1 MKNKKYQEAKLKSIS
16 VRANYFALLVS
27 VASIVGAVM
36 FLLLI
41 QYHARQDA
49 YHQVEARARV
59 LGYVFGEQV
68 QFYRR
73 IFQRLAERQEV
84 NDLLFLENEATASE
98 WAQRQNRLL
107 PDSVGMALVTDQGK
121 LLGNPGEQ
129 YIGKICLEDLRTR
142 IRGKKLLEP
151 PVHRSI
157 PRYAHFDLITDIR
170 GPDGKLN
177 GMLFASISIEAI
189 QSALDKIVQK
199 GESIE
204 LLDTKKNVFV
214 SAGTRTGKE
223 NFVTLSQA
231 VPNTDWTMKLAFDV
245 PSPPPFYYWSSAGII
260 LAAILFSGSVL
271 YLMRFSLRGL
281 VGEMNSIRS
290 GLERIVTGTFDGSLP
305 SPRFRETADAMPA
318 IESISKMIYD
328 RNQLLKQISETDE
341 LTELFNR
348 RRMLYELKRVI
359 AQASRGVKATVV
371 SLDLDHFKPINDH
384 YGHAVGDT
392 VLQAFATALM
402 ASRRGSDIVGRMGGD
417 EFVAILIEPTESADA
432 WYQRLSQNFAKQL
445 KEIESADKVSGC
457 TISAGAISVLP
468 DDSNPEMVLKK
479 VDTAL
484 YRAKGEGRARLVSL

>member
-1 MKNKKYQEAKLKSIS
+1 
-16 VRANYFALLVS
+16 
-27 VASIVGAVM
+27 
-36 FLLLI
+36 
-41 QYHARQDA
+41 
-49 YHQVEARARV
+49 
-59 LGYVFGEQV
+59 
-68 QFYRR
+68 
-73 IFQRLAERQEV
+73 
-84 NDLLFLENEATASE
+84 
-98 WAQRQNRLL
+98 
-107 PDSVGMALVTDQGK
+107 
-121 LLGNPGEQ
+121 
-129 YIGKICLEDLRTR
+129 
-142 IRGKKLLEP
+142 
-151 PVHRSI
+151 
-157 PRYAHFDLITDIR
+157 
-170 GPDGKLN
+170 
-177 GMLFASISIEAI
+177 LFASISIEAI

-392 VLQAFATALM
+392 VLQTFATALM

-468 DDSNPEMVLKK
+468 DDSNPELVLKK
-479 VDTAL
+479 VDKAL

>member
-1 MKNKKYQEAKLKSIS
+1 
-16 VRANYFALLVS
+16 
-27 VASIVGAVM
+27 
-36 FLLLI
+36 
-41 QYHARQDA
+41 
-49 YHQVEARARV
+49 
-59 LGYVFGEQV
+59 
-68 QFYRR
+68 
-73 IFQRLAERQEV
+73 
-84 NDLLFLENEATASE
+84 
-98 WAQRQNRLL
+98 
-107 PDSVGMALVTDQGK
+107 
-121 LLGNPGEQ
+121 
-129 YIGKICLEDLRTR
+129 
-142 IRGKKLLEP
+142 
-151 PVHRSI
+151 
-157 PRYAHFDLITDIR
+157 
-170 GPDGKLN
+170 
-177 GMLFASISIEAI
+177 
-189 QSALDKIVQK
+189 
-199 GESIE
+199 
-204 LLDTKKNVFV
+204 
-214 SAGTRTGKE
+214 
-223 NFVTLSQA
+223 
-231 VPNTDWTMKLAFDV
+231 
-245 PSPPPFYYWSSAGII
+245 
-260 LAAILFSGSVL
+260 
-271 YLMRFSLRGL
+271 
-281 VGEMNSIRS
+281 MNNIRS

-392 VLQAFATALM
+392 VLQTFATALM